1 MMIYVLRAKKLQVG
15 GKHGS
20 PVASPGDAGG
30 SEGVGESSDLVAIA
44 QSCPLDPGWALGK
57 AAWLWVAVS

>member
-1 MMIYVLRAKKLQVG
+1 MG

-20 PVASPGDAGG
+20 PVTSPGDTGG
-30 SEGVGESSDLVAIA
+30 SEGVGESSDLVAVA